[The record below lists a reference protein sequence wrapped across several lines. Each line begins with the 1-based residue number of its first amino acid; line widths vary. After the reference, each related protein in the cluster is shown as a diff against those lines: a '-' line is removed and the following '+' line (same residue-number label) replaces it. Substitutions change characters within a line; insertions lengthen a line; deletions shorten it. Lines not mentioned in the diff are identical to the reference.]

1 MTDRIFTREST
12 LPHSPEKVF
21 SWHSRSGALE
31 RLVPPWSRARVVER
45 RGGIENGSRVTL
57 ELPLGPARFR
67 WIAEHRDYLA
77 NRQFTDVQVE
87 GPFSRWEH
95 VHQMA
100 PDGTDSCRLTD
111 TIHYRL
117 PAGMVGDALAGMQVR
132 NELARTFAYR
142 HRVTRLDLAAHAAC
156 DSLPSSVAV
165 TGASGLVGASLVPFL
180 RTGGHRVIEIGRSL
194 RGPRPD
200 RLRWDPD
207 RKELDVGALEGVDA
221 VVHLAGENIAAGRW
235 TSARKG
241 AILASRIGTTRLL
254 AERLATMRRPPRAL
268 ISASAIGY
276 YGDTGDR
283 IVTEHDSKG
292 AGFLADVCA
301 QWESATEPARRAG
314 IRVVN
319 LRIGVVLTP
328 KGGALARML
337 LPFRLG
343 AGGALGSGVQFMSWI
358 SIDDLIRAIHH
369 AICDESLIGAVNAVA
384 PQAVTNRE
392 FARTL
397 GKALR
402 RPALVPTPAVVL
414 RAALGEMADELLLA
428 STRVTPA
435 RLIETQFEFGDSD
448 LETALRWCI
457 GRPSVDPRAS

>member
-1 MTDRIFTREST
+1 VPDRIFTREST
-12 LPHSPEKVF
+12 LPHSAEKVF
-21 SWHSRSGALE
+21 AWHSRPGAFE
-31 RLVPPWSRARVVER
+31 RLVPPWSSARVVER

-57 ELPLGPARFR
+57 ELPVGPTHVR

-77 NRQFTDVQVE
+77 GRQFTDVQIE

-95 VHQMA
+95 IHQMA
-100 PDGTDSCRLTD
+100 PEGPDSCRLTD

-117 PAGMVGDALAGMQVR
+117 PAGMLGDALGGAHVR

-156 DSLPSSVAV
+156 ESPSTSVAV

-180 RTGGHRVIEIGRSL
+180 RTGGHRVIEIGRSMN
-194 RGPRPD
+194 GSRPD
-200 RLRWDPD
+200 RLGWAPERN
-207 RKELDVGALEGVDA
+207 ELDVGALDGVEA

-235 TSARKG
+235 TRARKQ
-241 AILASRIGTTRLL
+241 AILGSRVGTTRFL
-254 AERLATMRRPPRAL
+254 AERLSAMKRPPRVL

-283 IVTEHDSKG
+283 IVSEEGSAG

-301 QWESATEPARRAG
+301 QWEAATEPARRAG

-328 KGGALARML
+328 RGGALARML

-343 AGGALGSGVQFMSWI
+343 AGGPLGNGAQFMSWI
-358 SIDDLIRAIHH
+358 SVDDLIRAIHH
-369 AICDESLIGAVNAVA
+369 AIGNQTLSGAVNAVA
-384 PQAVTNRE
+384 PEAVTNRS

-397 GKALR
+397 GRVLR
-402 RPALVPTPAVVL
+402 RPALLPTPALIL

-428 STRVTPA
+428 STRVAPA
-435 RLIETQFEFGDSD
+435 KLMETKFEFGDSD
-448 LETALRWCI
+448 LETALRWCV
-457 GRPSVDPRAS
+457 GRPGDGASTS